1 MRGYGAH
8 GGGRW
13 HRQRRTLI
21 RPSLLL
27 LLHEGPAHGYD
38 LLARLEDFGI
48 RGIDASI
55 IYRILREME
64 DEGLID
70 SMWEEKGSQGPP
82 RRVYSLT
89 ALGDESLRVYLD
101 ELKRTKEW
109 INNLIQKYDQHMR
122 FEDGEFHQ
130 KGKE

>member
-1 MRGYGAH
+1 M
-8 GGGRW
+8 
-13 HRQRRTLI
+13 
-21 RPSLLL
+21 
-27 LLHEGPAHGYD
+27 HEGPAHGYD

-109 INNLIQKYDQHMR
+109 INNLI
-122 FEDGEFHQ
+122 
-130 KGKE
+130 